1 MWNFKAMEKM
11 SKIVLPIL
19 LLRFDVEIN
28 GK

>member
-19 LLRFDVEIN
+19 LLRFDVEIK